1 METVSDFTFLDS
13 KITVDGDCSHGIK
26 RCLGFP
32 DSSVGIDYP
41 LQVFSCGSAGN
52 ESFCNAGGPGLIP
65 GLGRSTLEG
74 KGSPLQNSGVNSM
87 DCIGHRVTK
96 SWTWLSG
103 FHFTTSWKKSYE
115 KPRQHVKKQ
124 RHYFTNKGLYSQ
136 SYGFSSS
143 HKWIWEVD
151 YKESWA
157 PKNWC
162 FWTVVLEKTLESP
175 LDCKKMK
182 PVNTRGNQPWI
193 FIGRTDAEAEAPT
206 LWPPDVKSQLTG
218 NNPDAGKDWGQ
229 EEKRTTENE
238 MVGWHHWFNG
248 REFEQLL
255 PLYEWMNEV
264 AQSCLT
270 LCDPMDHSLP
280 GSCVQGIYQAR
291 ILEWVAIS
299 FPRGSSPPRNRTQ
312 VSHIA
317 GRRFTIWAS
326 REGLMR
332 ISFVSTVWVFKAL
345 GYSFLEL

>member
-124 RHYFTNKGLYSQ
+124 RHYFTNKGPIIVKTMAFPVVV
-136 SYGFSSS
+136 YGS
-143 HKWIWEVD
+143 
-151 YKESWA
+151 ESWII
-157 PKNWC
+157 
-162 FWTVVLEKTLESP
+162 
-175 LDCKKMK
+175 KKAEH
-182 PVNTRGNQPWI
+182 R
-193 FIGRTDAEAEAPT
+193 RTDAFA
-206 LWPPDVKSQLTG
+206 
-218 NNPDAGKDWGQ
+218 
-229 EEKRTTENE
+229 
-238 MVGWHHWFNG
+238 
-248 REFEQLL
+248 
-255 PLYEWMNEV
+255 
-264 AQSCLT
+264 
-270 LCDPMDHSLP
+270 LC
-280 GSCVQGIYQAR
+280 CWRR
-291 ILEWVAIS
+291 ILRVPWTARRLNQSILKEIS
-299 FPRGSSPPRNRTQ
+299 PEYSL
-312 VSHIA
+312 
-317 GRRFTIWAS
+317 
-326 REGLMR
+326 EGLM
-332 ISFVSTVWVFKAL
+332 VKL
-345 GYSFLEL
+345 KLEYSGHLICRTDS